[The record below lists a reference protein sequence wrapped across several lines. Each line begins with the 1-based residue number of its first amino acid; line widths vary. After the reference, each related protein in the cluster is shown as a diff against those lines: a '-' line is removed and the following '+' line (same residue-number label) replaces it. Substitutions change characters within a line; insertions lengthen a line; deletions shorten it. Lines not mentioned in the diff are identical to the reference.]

1 MLSIL
6 YNTIQLAYVPTEI
19 KNCFTVNS
27 SVELSRETNTVC
39 VNFEPS
45 SNALCQDLPRGLNVS
60 VTLSELAD
68 EVYDYVYD
76 FNYSATR
83 QFCFVCPECAG
94 TTFFKSSY
102 ARVSLTSVAK
112 TTSFTV
118 GKIFRV
124 QADYSKCFFESRFD
138 PDEYYSQLA
147 VEKHRLCFK
156 AASTFRCTVL
166 SKVYSVNSIKVSLQF
181 SDREPLDFV
190 YTGETVLNTYFTDAG
205 AYPSSRPY
213 SFYTVCFASADN
225 IYNIFAFNNFQQAQI
240 TFNLSNNNVFRIL
253 STKAH
258 VFKFVNNEDNMN
270 NFTLI
275 PTTLEYQFRGMPNN
289 NAILVQKFVEDNNIL
304 NATIKL
310 IISSWNTA
318 ELKQTYYQYVDIY
331 EIFNYS
337 SPSNYIT
344 CFGVSDFDDCKKSIQ
359 QVRGMNTMNLRMST
373 QLYYYNNS
381 DKDVLAVGQN
391 IISSKINNCWNDL
404 IGVVDNTGMTVLIS
418 YYNNTSCV
426 FDERTDII
434 LRINVENNTFEE
446 YAGTILKTNLSFQ
459 TRQQEIRLSFN
470 QTIADLILNT
480 EYVMLQASNIEDTE
494 ILQELQFYNVTV
506 KLTNQPIIEI
516 VIYDALLLAGSLLVA
531 LFYAVCRSP
540 LQQYFT
546 SRRNARQ
553 HIKSIEK
560 TLQSNIETQEV
571 PP

>member
-6 YNTIQLAYVPTEI
+6 SNTIQLAYVPTEI

-147 VEKHRLCFK
+147 VEKHQLCFK

-190 YTGETVLNTYFTDAG
+190 YTGETALNTYFTDSG
-205 AYPSSRPY
+205 AYPSARPY
-213 SFYTVCFASADN
+213 SFHTVCFTSADN
-225 IYNIFAFNNFQQAQI
+225 IYNIFAFNNFTTSSL
-240 TFNLSNNNVFRIL
+240 TFKL
-253 STKAH
+253 T
-258 VFKFVNNEDNMN
+258 D
-270 NFTLI
+270 
-275 PTTLEYQFRGMPNN
+275 Q
-289 NAILVQKFVEDNNIL
+289 NNIL
-304 NATIKL
+304 HVLLSNTFNVFYPSPFSENEQFRIVAATEEFQLLNCIKAQSFVKQAQLQSLGRYKTFVKLIFQPYNFANAAKILVFPDNEETLNFTAPVNYVVCTFDGCQDQIQEVRNLNMEEFHIQVQHFILIDDQVQTVAQNSNLKMSLMCWKEVTGVLDQTGLLLNFSYYDVPNCMFNERLDLIIKLNGENDSTFTEYQTTFHQINISFKSKLQVLKIQFQNATL
-310 IISSWNTA
+310 N
-318 ELKQTYYQYVDIY
+318 Q
-331 EIFNYS
+331 
-337 SPSNYIT
+337 
-344 CFGVSDFDDCKKSIQ
+344 
-359 QVRGMNTMNLRMST
+359 
-373 QLYYYNNS
+373 
-381 DKDVLAVGQN
+381 
-391 IISSKINNCWNDL
+391 
-404 IGVVDNTGMTVLIS
+404 
-418 YYNNTSCV
+418 
-426 FDERTDII
+426 I
-434 LRINVENNTFEE
+434 LM
-446 YAGTILKTNLSFQ
+446 
-459 TRQQEIRLSFN
+459 
-470 QTIADLILNT
+470 NT
-480 EYVMLQASNIEDTE
+480 EYVMVQACDITGDV
-494 ILQELQFYNVTV
+494 IQEL
-506 KLTNQPIIEI
+506 E
-516 VIYDALLLAGSLLVA
+516 IYDLTQTESTDDFNQIIVLNSIL
-531 LFYAVCRSP
+531 YAVSVILGAILIFIRYQCQKYK
-540 LQQYFT
+540 QQGNNKVNN
-546 SRRNARQ
+546 S
-553 HIKSIEK
+553 KSIQLKEI
-560 TLQSNIETQEV
+560 QMDENEV
-571 PP
+571 SS

>member
-1 MLSIL
+1 MIQTIL
-6 YNTIQLAYVPTEI
+6 YAVQLTYIPTEI

-45 SNALCQDLPRGLNVS
+45 SNVLCQDLPRGLNVS

-213 SFYTVCFASADN
+213 SFHTVCFASADN
-225 IYNIFAFNNFQQAQI
+225 IYNIFAFNNFTTSSLTFKLTDQNNI
-240 TFNLSNNNVFRIL
+240 PHVLLSNTFNVFYPSQFSENEQFRIVAATEEFQL
-253 STKAH
+253 MN
-258 VFKFVNNEDNMN
+258 FIQPIDFVQQTQLQSFGVYD
-270 NFTLI
+270 TLI
-275 PTTLEYQFRGMPNN
+275 KLMFLPQKYSDFENKAIQFVDTEETLNLTGPM
-289 NAILVQKFVEDNNIL
+289 
-304 NATIKL
+304 
-310 IISSWNTA
+310 
-318 ELKQTYYQYVDIY
+318 
-331 EIFNYS
+331 
-337 SPSNYIT
+337 NYICCSGT
-344 CFGVSDFDDCKKSIQ
+344 TNITKCQESIQ
-359 QVRGMNTMNLRMST
+359 QVRNMDLNLFNIQVQHFIIVNNQVQTVVQNSNLKMSLMCWKEVT
-373 QLYYYNNS
+373 AIMDQTGLLLNFSYY
-381 DKDVLAVGQN
+381 DVTNCMFNERLDLIV
-391 IISSKINNCWNDL
+391 KIN
-404 IGVVDNTGMTVLIS
+404 I
-418 YYNNTSCV
+418 
-426 FDERTDII
+426 
-434 LRINVENNTFEE
+434 ENNTEHQEYQVTVKQINTSFSRLQSSLKFEFVDP
-446 YAGTILKTNLSFQ
+446 ALN
-459 TRQQEIRLSFN
+459 
-470 QTIADLILNT
+470 DLLAHTKCVAI
-480 EYVMLQASNIEDTE
+480 QACAMDNVTV
-494 ILQELQFYNVTV
+494 LQELLIYNLTIVQDSHDMNSILAYNGILCVSSIIIGFVLVFV
-506 KLTNQPIIEI
+506 KNSCQKRSFKKEMKGKDVQLKEI
-516 VIYDALLLAGSLLVA
+516 
-531 LFYAVCRSP
+531 
-540 LQQYFT
+540 Q
-546 SRRNARQ
+546 
-553 HIKSIEK
+553 
-560 TLQSNIETQEV
+560 LQSEELT
-571 PP
+571 